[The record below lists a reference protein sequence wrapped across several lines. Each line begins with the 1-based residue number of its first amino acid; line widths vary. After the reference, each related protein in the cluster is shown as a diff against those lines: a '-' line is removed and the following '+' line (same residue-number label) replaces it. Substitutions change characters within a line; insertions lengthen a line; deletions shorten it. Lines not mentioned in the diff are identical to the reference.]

1 MDSLLHCV
9 RDIKITVTRFND
21 LFTREKDFIYFIN
34 KYNFTT
40 VLDCADKHCD
50 QASIHDEL
58 FEIIQNRIT
67 RHSFLKLCD
76 GKDMLGQQ
84 CLAGWDVV
92 VEIRYLESIPLE
104 EKC

>member
-1 MDSLLHCV
+1 MDSLLNCV

-21 LFTREKDFIYFIN
+21 LFLRENDYIYNIN

-40 VLDCADKHCD
+40 ILDCADKNCD
-50 QASIHDEL
+50 QTNIHDEL
-58 FEIIQNRIT
+58 FEIIQSRIN

-76 GKDMLGQQ
+76 GKNMLGQQ

-92 VEIRYLESIPLE
+92 VEIKYIESIPLE
-104 EKC
+104 GK